1 MSQGLIAACLQDLI
15 AVCLKASKQQFSRLT
30 TTTRE
35 RARARRAR
43 ARARER
49 ERKREREKER
59 KRERERE
66 VRERQEYLERTVE
79 EASSEEGD
87 GGGTGQL
94 GYLLLAAALRKII
107 AGNY

>member
-15 AVCLKASKQQFSRLT
+15 AVCLMASKQQFSRLT

-35 RARARRAR
+35 RAREREK
-43 ARARER
+43 ER
-49 ERKREREKER
+49 ERKREREKVR
-59 KRERERE
+59 KIERERE
-66 VRERQEYLERTVE
+66 VREGQEYLERTVE
-79 EASSEEGD
+79 EASSEDGD